1 MAIAY
6 RCCFFFSLVHLREAL
21 LELPTSE
28 LQRTDL
34 AVIVPAFELRKGPDT
49 SSFSDVADSL
59 LR

>member
-1 MAIAY
+1 M
-6 RCCFFFSLVHLREAL
+6 HLREAL
-21 LELPTSE
+21 LELPSSE
-28 LQRTDL
+28 LERTDL